1 MINYPREIDI
11 VNVIHHE
18 PHGRASRIVEYN
30 GVLYF
35 EIHAPAAA
43 AEKEM
48 TMYEQAQALLRRYDE
63 LLEQYGSDKRHVL
76 RAEIILRNA
85 SDLDEFNRAWTE
97 WVEEGYQPA
106 RVTHTG
112 LILPESILLG
122 IVITAAKRDV

>member
-1 MINYPREIDI
+1 MK
-11 VNVIHHE
+11 VIHHE

-35 EIHAPAAA
+35 EIHAPADAT
-43 AEKEM
+43 KRQM
-48 TMYEQAQALLRRYDE
+48 TMYEQADALLHRFDE

-85 SDLDEFNRAWTE
+85 EDLDEFNRAWTE
-97 WVEEGYQPA
+97 WVEEGFQPA

-112 LILPESILLG
+112 LVLPESVLLG
-122 IVITAAKRDV
+122 MVITAARRDD